1 MTRLLFATAIIAAAV
16 VGGWYAFSTEGA
28 ITTFFSTDAP
38 GATSVF
44 RYINASQDDIFLIS
58 PQPGES
64 VTTTIPLHGFA
75 RGPWYFEAT
84 FPVEVRD
91 ANGKVI
97 GSSQAKAQSDWM
109 TESFVPFTAELD
121 LKVLYNGAATIVL
134 KKDNPSGD
142 PSKDATLSFPV
153 MIQ

>member
-1 MTRLLFATAIIAAAV
+1 MTRLFFVTALAAAAV
-16 VGGWYAFSTEGA
+16 IGGWYALSTEGA
-28 ITTFFSTDAP
+28 VTTFFSKDTPGTAP
-38 GATSVF
+38 AF
-44 RYINASQDDIFLIS
+44 RYTNASQDDIFLIA
-58 PQPGES
+58 PQPGDS

-97 GSSQAKAQSDWM
+97 GSGQAKAESDWM

-134 KKDNPSGD
+134 RKDNPSGD
-142 PSKDATLSFPV
+142 PSKDAALSLPV